1 MAIERWDP
9 FREFDLMT
17 RLAPRHFGR
26 WMQMPE
32 VEFQGKEWTPSAD
45 ISEKPTEYVI
55 RAELP
60 AVRKDDAKVAV
71 EGDIITIS
79 GERKE
84 DREEKDEKFV
94 RRETFRGSFSRSFRL
109 PEDAD
114 TSRISAES
122 KDGVLTVRVPR
133 TVAAKPAR
141 REIAV
146 E

>member
-71 EGDIITIS
+71 ETAPVIWLRCT
-79 GERKE
+79 
-84 DREEKDEKFV
+84 
-94 RRETFRGSFSRSFRL
+94 
-109 PEDAD
+109 
-114 TSRISAES
+114 
-122 KDGVLTVRVPR
+122 
-133 TVAAKPAR
+133 
-141 REIAV
+141 
-146 E
+146 